1 MTEGAREL
9 WLENLIPLTA
19 TYTKHESLL
28 YSVATLHQQQ
38 ENNQAALDTVN
49 NVLKLNNS
57 FYPAWTMKARLQATL
72 GDNNGA
78 FSTINNAL
86 KQFENDK
93 SLTLLK
99 ARLHIKKKEI
109 NLARDAFL
117 ALSKDHSHD
126 AQVLLPL
133 ALTQL
138 ELGDHQDAKSTLQ
151 KLLNLHQL
159 SDEAHYYLGRIE
171 QHVGN
176 DDAALKHYLAMKS
189 GREYLAAQNSIVR
202 IHLKQG
208 NIEQA
213 IDHIQQQRTNDP
225 QNQQAYFLME
235 VEILN
240 RTGQFEESIKVLNS
254 ALTAYAD
261 DTDLR
266 YSRAMVSEKL
276 GNLDQ
281 LEKDLGYII
290 DRDPENATALNAL
303 GYTLADRTA
312 RLEEALKLIEK
323 ARNIAPSDPAII
335 DSLGWVYYR
344 MGRLQEALTLLNQA
358 YEAFPDPEVA
368 AHLGEV
374 LWILGKHDQ
383 AKEIWQQG
391 LQKKPNSQI
400 IRDTLDRLQVQ
411 L

>member
-1 MTEGAREL
+1 MR
-9 WLENLIPLTA
+9 A
-19 TYTKHESLL
+19 TYPKHEGLLFSLASL
-28 YSVATLHQQQ
+28 QQQQ
-38 ENNQAALDTVN
+38 ENHQAALDFINELLT
-49 NVLKLNNS
+49 LNDD

-72 GDNNGA
+72 GDNNG
-78 FSTINNAL
+78 SLTTIDAAL
-86 KQFENDK
+86 KHWENDK
-93 SLTLLK
+93 SLILLK

-109 NLARDAFL
+109 DKARDAFL
-117 ALSKDHSHD
+117 SLSGEHSHD
-126 AQVLLPL
+126 AQVILPL

-138 ELGDHQDAKSTLQ
+138 ELGEYQDAKVTLQ

-159 SDEAHYYLGRIE
+159 NDEAHYYLGRIE
-171 QHVGN
+171 QHDGN
-176 DDAALKHYLAMKS
+176 DEKALEHYLAMNG
-189 GREYLAAQNSIVR
+189 GREFLAAQNAI
-202 IHLKQG
+202 IKLYLKQG
-208 NIEQA
+208 DLEQA
-213 IDHIQQQRTNDP
+213 LTHIRDRRSSDP

-240 RTGQFEESIKVLNS
+240 RTGQFEESIKVLNA
-254 ALTAYAD
+254 ALGAYGD

-276 GNLDQ
+276 GNIDQ
-281 LEKDLGYII
+281 LEKDLAYII

-312 RLEEALKLIEK
+312 RLDEALRLIEK

-344 MGRLQEALTLLNQA
+344 MGRLQEALSLLQQA

-400 IRDTLDRLQVQ
+400 IRDTLDRLKVQ